1 MPQVKKKKTQED
13 EERKARIQEG
23 TAFVQAREKAA
34 SKAAEQQGISVKA
47 GREQATRNIEAA
59 GTSFRQVSL
68 EQAQQA
74 TEAERQRQASF
85 QEETGATT
93 LGQDLS
99 GKIQD
104 PLDLQPEAFGT
115 GIAEKALIPAAA
127 AGNIWTRVAEVIS
140 GKDKGSFGRTTPEE
154 LAQTGAGRALGVATA
169 AVATAAVAAFAAPYA
184 VAAAT
189 KSIVAAKVAGTAG
202 SIGKFKIARDVVVLG
217 ALGTGGATA
226 GFDYKGPEMNTYRK
240 SLQKMVEDGERIEAM
255 TRNGYPTGDSIS
267 LLQQMSDEI
276 DEAERRIKEISNK
289 NIQYRVRKEYITD
302 MAQIRSAR
310 EAVQRR
316 VTAVENI
323 AITGQAAFNPE
334 ALMYQ
339 AGQL

>member
-1 MPQVKKKKTQED
+1 
-13 EERKARIQEG
+13 
-23 TAFVQAREKAA
+23 
-34 SKAAEQQGISVKA
+34 
-47 GREQATRNIEAA
+47 
-59 GTSFRQVSL
+59 
-68 EQAQQA
+68 
-74 TEAERQRQASF
+74 
-85 QEETGATT
+85 
-93 LGQDLS
+93 
-99 GKIQD
+99 
-104 PLDLQPEAFGT
+104 
-115 GIAEKALIPAAA
+115 
-127 AGNIWTRVAEVIS
+127 
-140 GKDKGSFGRTTPEE
+140 
-154 LAQTGAGRALGVATA
+154 
-169 AVATAAVAAFAAPYA
+169 
-184 VAAAT
+184 
-189 KSIVAAKVAGTAG
+189 
-202 SIGKFKIARDVVVLG
+202 
-217 ALGTGGATA
+217 
-226 GFDYKGPEMNTYRK
+226 
-240 SLQKMVEDGERIEAM
+240 M